1 MVATAAC
8 SGEPVGR
15 GTAATERRS
24 GHRAPGGEHRR
35 RRVGRHGGASGRERQ
50 HRQRDRAHHHGHQYE
65 CRQSP
70 GRAGW
75 CVPGPSRPLGRS
87 GERRRGCASSGTR
100 HGSVALRTALAEAAH
115 TATRATNTYLAAHH
129 AHIRNR
135 RGLPNAIG
143 ATRHDLLIAD
153 WHLMH
158 DQVDYGDLARTAPSA
173 ATPPGAALAG

>member
-1 MVATAAC
+1 MAARVAVSASTASATA
-8 SGEPVGR
+8 PII
-15 GTAATERRS
+15 TATSTSADS
-24 GHRAPGGEHRR
+24 PRAAKVP
-35 RRVGRHGGASGRERQ
+35 A
-50 HRQRDRAHHHGHQYE
+50 A
-65 CRQSP
+65 
-70 GRAGW
+70 

-100 HGSVALRTALAEAAH
+100 HGSVALRTALTEAAH
-115 TATRATNTYLAAHH
+115 TATRTNNTYLAAHH